1 MIRNR
6 QRSIGIRKGIR
17 GLLLPWI
24 CWSLIASCGRPE
36 FLTGIGTGGKY
47 LQGKE
52 EITRRRGGDIDKAI
66 VSLEKVVLEDPTY
79 KDSLTLLGR
88 AYYMKTRYPAAFQI
102 LQRAVAVNPEDEIG
116 WMVLGITQLRLG
128 DEERGV
134 KSLQGGVTLFYKV
147 STTGYRGFRYWDRA
161 GKVKAATNRA
171 AFVLRP
177 GFEASREEKIKAIE
191 TLLALIDQE
200 EWHLTMEKEMDFR
213 REIDG
218 VGERR

>member
-66 VSLEKVVLEDPTY
+66 VSLETVVSTDPTY

-102 LQRAVAVNPEDEIG
+102 LQRAVAVNPEDEIA

-128 DEERGV
+128 DEERGL

-147 STTGYRGFRYWDRA
+147 SQKGYRGYRNWDRT

-171 AFVLRP
+171 ALGLRKE
-177 GFEASREEKIKAIE
+177 FEASKEEKIKAIE
-191 TLLALIDQE
+191 TLLVLIDSE
-200 EWHLTMEKEMDFR
+200 EWHLSMEQIDDFR
-213 REIDG
+213 REVGG
-218 VGERR
+218 VGER